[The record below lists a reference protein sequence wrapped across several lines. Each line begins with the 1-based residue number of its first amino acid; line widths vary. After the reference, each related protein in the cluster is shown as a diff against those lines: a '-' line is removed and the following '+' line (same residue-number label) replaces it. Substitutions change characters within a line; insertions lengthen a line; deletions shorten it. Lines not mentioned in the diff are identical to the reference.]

1 MSSTLTNMMHQS
13 KPGFIRVK
21 LIELD
26 PPPHIS
32 SNLND
37 SARSASSKSNS
48 TNNSASLLIDPICA
62 VNIKEMVKSK
72 NKHKPN
78 GNNNSNQ
85 QVFAS
90 YNSKTNSAHI
100 ETKNNSSVPTDY
112 ELVQKKPT
120 FYPKWN
126 TCFDCHLYKG
136 RTIQIIVKNSV
147 ENNEQIAEVTVTAD
161 LLASKA
167 KDKLSHTDWV
177 FINKSSSIYRI
188 LLDSDTIRT
197 KTKLQPYSLFYI
209 SFSFNLNAY
218 IYTN

>member
-1 MSSTLTNMMHQS
+1 MSSALTNMMHQA

-32 SNLND
+32 SSLND

-72 NKHKPN
+72 NKQKSN
-78 GNNNSNQ
+78 SNNNPNQ

-90 YNSKTNSAHI
+90 YNSKTNTAHI
-100 ETKNNSSVPTDY
+100 ETKSKSNSAILTDGY

-136 RTIQIIVKNSV
+136 RTIQIIVKNSL
-147 ENNEQIAEVTVTAD
+147 ENNEQIAEVTMTAES
-161 LLASKA
+161 LASKA
-167 KDKLSHTDWV
+167 KDKLNHTDWV
-177 FINKSSSIYRI
+177 FIKI
-188 LLDSDTIRT
+188 LDF
-197 KTKLQPYSLFYI
+197 FY
-209 SFSFNLNAY
+209 
-218 IYTN
+218 

>member
-1 MSSTLTNMMHQS
+1 MHHQA

-62 VNIKEMVKSK
+62 VNIKETIKSK
-72 NKHKPN
+72 NKHKS
-78 GNNNSNQ
+78 NNNNNQ

-90 YNSKTNSAHI
+90 YNSKTNSTHI
-100 ETKNNSSVPTDY
+100 ETKSNLTASTDY

-136 RTIQIIVKNSV
+136 RTIQIIVKNSL
-147 ENNEQIAEVTVTAD
+147 ENHEQIAEVTVTAES
-161 LLASKA
+161 LASKA

-177 FINKSSSIYRI
+177 FINE
-188 LLDSDTIRT
+188 
-197 KTKLQPYSLFYI
+197 F
-209 SFSFNLNAY
+209 A
-218 IYTN
+218 